1 VNKKIK
7 IFSSVLLT
15 FFAFAFTA
23 SMSLGAVPGAVTN
36 VGPKSPTDVFNIVN
50 RIAGWFQAIVLVI
63 AIIMIIYAGF
73 VWMTAAGDEEKLG
86 KARKTLIWGLVGI
99 GIALF
104 AYVAQ
109 RFIAN
114 ML

>member
-1 VNKKIK
+1 VNKKVK
-7 IFSSVLLT
+7 VFSSIFLSSFLFV
-15 FFAFAFTA
+15 FASSIA
-23 SMSLGAVPGAVTN
+23 LGAVTD
-36 VGPKSPTDVFNIVN
+36 VGPESPTELIGLIEN
-50 RIAGWFQAIVLVI
+50 IAGWFQAIVLII

-86 KARKTLIWGLVGI
+86 KARKTLVWGLVGI

-104 AYVAQ
+104 AYVAEA
-109 RFIAN
+109 FIKN

>member
-1 VNKKIK
+1 LIG
-7 IFSSVLLT
+7 IIQ
-15 FFAFAFTA
+15 
-23 SMSLGAVPGAVTN
+23 
-36 VGPKSPTDVFNIVN
+36 D
-50 RIAGWFQAIVLVI
+50 IAGWFQAIVLII

-73 VWMTAAGDEEKLG
+73 IWMTAAGDEEKLG

-104 AYVAQ
+104 AYVAET
-109 RFIAN
+109 FITS

>member
-7 IFSSVLLT
+7 VFSSILLPLSI
-15 FFAFAFTA
+15 FAFAV
-23 SMSLGAVPGAVTN
+23 SMAFGAPITN
-36 VGPKSPTDVFNIVN
+36 VGPESPTELIGIIKN
-50 RIAGWFQAIVLVI
+50 IAGWFQVIVLV
-63 AIIMIIYAGF
+63 IYAGF

-109 RFIAN
+109 KFITS

>member
-1 VNKKIK
+1 MNKKIK
-7 IFSSVLLT
+7 VFSSILLPLSI
-15 FFAFAFTA
+15 FAFAV
-23 SMSLGAVPGAVTN
+23 SMAFGAPITN
-36 VGPKSPTDVFNIVN
+36 VGPESPTELIGIIKN
-50 RIAGWFQAIVLVI
+50 IAGWFQVIVLVI

-109 RFIAN
+109 KFITS